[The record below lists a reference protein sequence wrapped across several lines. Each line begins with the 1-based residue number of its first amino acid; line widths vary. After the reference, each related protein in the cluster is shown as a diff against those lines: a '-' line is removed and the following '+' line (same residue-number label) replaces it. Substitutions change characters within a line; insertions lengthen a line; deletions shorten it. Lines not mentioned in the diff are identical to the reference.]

1 MSTIFKMRVPF
12 PLVKAVIPAAGQGTR
27 FLPYTIAQPKEMIPV
42 VDEPAIQYVIEEAVA
57 SGLSDIIVVTSR
69 GKRAI
74 EDHFDARVA
83 MNNDSGEGSVNTL
96 PEGLR
101 RLILESR
108 IAYVRQGA
116 PRGLGDAILCAEP
129 FVGDDAFAVLLGDDI
144 MVDDVPCTRQL
155 RDAYERLGSSVL
167 AVQPVA
173 TEEVSQ
179 YGMVVGE
186 EIEPGIIRLES
197 ITEKPAREEIRSNI
211 ASIGRYLLTPAIFR
225 HLRKTGLDASS
236 ELQLTDAIQ
245 SLLGEE
251 DVYGLVYKGRRYDV
265 GDKVGWLIAT
275 LDLALKRPEFREPL
289 LRFYSDYMSQSKSAD
304 IG

>member
-1 MSTIFKMRVPF
+1 
-12 PLVKAVIPAAGQGTR
+12 
-27 FLPYTIAQPKEMIPV
+27 MIPV
-42 VDEPAIQYVIEEAVA
+42 VDKPAIQYVIEEAVA
-57 SGLSDIIVVTSR
+57 SGLSDIIIVTSR

-83 MNNDSGEGSVNTL
+83 MENSDREGTSIGI
-96 PEGLR
+96 PEDLR

-129 FVGDDAFAVLLGDDI
+129 FVENDAFAVLLGDDI

-155 RDAYERLGSSVL
+155 RDAYDRLGSSVL
-167 AVQPVA
+167 AVQPVPS
-173 TEEVSQ
+173 EKISR
-179 YGMVVGE
+179 YGIVVGE
-186 EIEPGIIRLES
+186 EVEPGIIRLES
-197 ITEKPAREEIRSNI
+197 ITEKPAQKEIRSDI

-225 HLRKTGLDASS
+225 HLRKTSLDASA

-251 DVYGLVYKGRRYDV
+251 DVYGLVYEGRRYDV

-275 LDLALKRPEFREPL
+275 LDLALERPEFRDSL
-289 LRFYSDYMSQSKSAD
+289 LKFFSDHISQLKSASN
-304 IG
+304 G